1 LTSEIFI
8 IRKALDELHEIQRSK
23 DWYLS
28 DLEIW
33 LKTYPKLIENALGDL
48 EMRLHKLMHDP
59 HAQTELNT
67 EHEQAI
73 ERGEVA

>member
-1 LTSEIFI
+1 MTREIFI
-8 IRKALDELHEIQRSK
+8 IRKALEELEEIQRSQ
-23 DWYLS
+23 DWRFS

-48 EMRLHKLMHDP
+48 EMLLHKLNYDP
-59 HAQTELNT
+59 YSQHELNT